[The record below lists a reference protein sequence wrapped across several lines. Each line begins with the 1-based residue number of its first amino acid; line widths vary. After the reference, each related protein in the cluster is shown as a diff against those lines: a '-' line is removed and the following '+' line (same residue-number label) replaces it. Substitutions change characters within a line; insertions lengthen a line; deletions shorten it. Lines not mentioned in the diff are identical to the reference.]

1 MTISLWHRYVD
12 VALLVYRIKTV
23 LYMYG
28 KHIGIYLCGLDVRM
42 GKHLANHLDA
52 STGEQAPL
60 RPPGCFAPGIGHQSY
75 CALLFARIY
84 HPLLLATWG

>member
-1 MTISLWHRYVD
+1 MTISLWHRCVD
-12 VALLVYRIKTV
+12 VALLVYRIKTF
-23 LYMYG
+23 LYIFG
-28 KHIGIYLCGLDVRM
+28 KHLGIYLCGLDVGVRE
-42 GKHLANHLDA
+42 HLANHLNA
-52 STGEQAPL
+52 YTGEQVPL